1 MFFLSCCRLP
11 DLASFSTMTKA
22 EIRQQLLALRKQL
35 APARHRSLSA
45 QVQARLMASPQFR
58 RAANVALYS
67 PVQNE
72 VGTAALF
79 TAAREQGKAV
89 FYPRVVGEELVFR
102 EVLTLADLE
111 PGAFGVREPGAG
123 PGVTASELDLL
134 VVPGAAFDLR
144 GQRLGYG
151 RGFYDRCLARTE
163 ADNLSVGLCF
173 ELQLREQL
181 PAAEHDMVVDFLA
194 TEDRLIPALNKEAG

>member
-1 MFFLSCCRLP
+1 
-11 DLASFSTMTKA
+11 MTKA

-35 APARHRSLSA
+35 DPAQHRSLSV

-58 RAANVALYS
+58 RAEKVALYS

-72 VGTAALF
+72 VSTAALF
-79 TAAREQGKAV
+79 TAALEQRKAV
-89 FYPRVVGEELVFR
+89 FYPRVLGEELVFR
-102 EVLTLADLE
+102 RVFSLVALTL
-111 PGAFGVREPGAG
+111 GAFGVMEPGAG

-163 ADNLSVGLCF
+163 PDNLSVGLCF
-173 ELQLREQL
+173 ELQLREKL
-181 PAAEHDMVVDFLA
+181 PAAEHDVAVDFLA
-194 TEDRLIPALNKEAG
+194 TEDRLIPALNKEVG